1 MVEVLFGRP
10 HEGGVSV
17 QQEKALQPTVHTTPI
32 SCSPKRFL
40 LSVAS
45 SPSKTLISDTRLH
58 LTRCLVF
65 TLTHSFKLEHTNL
78 PNKTWVELKHTKN
91 SFFYVSDPK
100 DLTNPLPRRSFHH
113 TYNFL
118 FNTRELSIA
127 KLNTVDIVISLQCHS
142 IVYFDTKFAQET
154 CLSGLKRE
162 VRKR

>member
-1 MVEVLFGRP
+1 MWWKCFLEGRTRV
-10 HEGGVSV
+10 VSLSNRR
-17 QQEKALQPTVHTTPI
+17 KLCSQPYTLLP
-32 SCSPKRFL
+32 SLAPPKRFL

-100 DLTNPLPRRSFHH
+100 DLTNPLSRRSFHH

-118 FNTRELSIA
+118 FNIRELSIA
-127 KLNTVDIVISLQCHS
+127 KLNKVDIVLSL
-142 IVYFDTKFAQET
+142 
-154 CLSGLKRE
+154 
-162 VRKR
+162 